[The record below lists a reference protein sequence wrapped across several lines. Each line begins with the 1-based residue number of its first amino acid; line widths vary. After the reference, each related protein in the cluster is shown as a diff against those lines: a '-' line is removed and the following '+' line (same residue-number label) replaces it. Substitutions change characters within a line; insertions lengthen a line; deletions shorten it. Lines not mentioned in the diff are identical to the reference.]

1 MRIERRF
8 LGWGVFFIV
17 AGAVALAVRG
27 GYLSADQASQVW
39 RLWPLLLVGLGVAI
53 ILGRSSLGWLGGL
66 IIAATFGLLVGS
78 ALVGGVGQV
87 GCGLDLDDRS
97 AAGDAEASL
106 GGDLGEGATIEV
118 KRDCGALQVTTGPV
132 GGWSLAYPQDRPP
145 RVEESE
151 GGVKLSPGEGSIFGA
166 RSDWRL
172 TLPADRTLAL
182 QVEANAGSADLV
194 LTNAHL
200 SHFSGT
206 FNAGSFRVDL
216 SGATLG
222 GIDLRVNAGSGTAIL
237 PAGTFGGRI
246 DVNAGSLNV
255 CAPDGTG
262 LRITTNGTLAS
273 NDFAS
278 SGLVL
283 TGSTWESPGY
293 ASAATKIDLTLN
305 ANAASLALRGD
316 GGCS

>member
-17 AGAVALAVRG
+17 AGGIALAVRG
-27 GYLSADQASQVW
+27 GYLSPDQASQVW

-53 ILGRSSLGWLGGL
+53 ILGRTSVGWLGGL

-78 ALVGGVGQV
+78 ALVGGVGQI

-97 AAGDAEASL
+97 AAGGAEASV
-106 GGDLGEGATIEV
+106 GGDLGEGASVEV
-118 KRDCGALQVTTGPV
+118 TREGCSLHLTTAPGTA
-132 GGWSLAYPQDRPP
+132 WSLTYPSDSAP

-151 GGVKLSPGEGSIFGA
+151 GGLRLSPSEGSFFGA
-166 RSDWRL
+166 KSDWRL
-172 TLPADRTLAL
+172 TLPSDRTLAL
-182 QVEANAGSADLV
+182 EVEANAGTSEIL
-194 LTNAHL
+194 LTNARL

-216 SGATLG
+216 TGATLG
-222 GIDLRVNAGSGTAIL
+222 GLDMRANAGSGSLTL
-237 PAGTFGGRI
+237 PAGTFNGRV
-246 DVNAGSLNV
+246 DVNAGSLDV
-255 CAPDGTG
+255 CAPEGTG

-273 NDFAS
+273 TDFAS

-293 ASAATKIDLTLN
+293 ASAPTKIDLTLN
-305 ANAASLALRGD
+305 ANAASLTLRRD

>member
-17 AGAVALAVRG
+17 AGGVALAVRG

-39 RLWPLLLVGLGVAI
+39 RLWPLLLVGIGVAI
-53 ILGRSSLGWLGGL
+53 ILGRTSFGWVGGL

-78 ALVGGVGQV
+78 ALVGGVGQA
-87 GCGLDLDDRS
+87 GCGLDLGDR
-97 AAGDAEASL
+97 AAASPEVSV
-106 GGDLGEGATIEV
+106 GGDLGEGATVEV
-118 KRDCGALQVTTGPV
+118 VRDCGSLQVRTAPV
-132 GGWSLAYPQDRPP
+132 TAWTLAYPQDRPP

-151 GGVKLSPGEGSIFGA
+151 SGVRLSPAEGSIFA
-166 RSDWRL
+166 ASSDWVL
-172 TLPADRTLAL
+172 TLPAERTLAV

-206 FNAGSFRVDL
+206 FNAGSFRLDL
-216 SGATLG
+216 TGATLG
-222 GIDLRVNAGSGTAIL
+222 GIDIRVNAGSGTAIL
-237 PAGTFGGRI
+237 PAATFGGRI
-246 DVNAGSLNV
+246 DVNAGSLTV
-255 CAPDGTG
+255 CAPGAAG
-262 LRITTNGTLAS
+262 LRITAKETLSS

-293 ASAATKIDLTLN
+293 ASAGSKIDLTLN
-305 ANAASLALRGD
+305 ANAASVTLRRD
-316 GGCS
+316 GGCT

>member
-17 AGAVALAVRG
+17 AGGVALAVRG
-27 GYLSADQASQVW
+27 GYLSTDQASQVW

-53 ILGRSSLGWLGGL
+53 ILGRTSLGWLGGL

-78 ALVGGVGQV
+78 ALVGGVGQA

-97 AAGDAEASL
+97 AAGGAEASV
-106 GGDLGEGATIEV
+106 GGDLGEGASVEV
-118 KRDCGALQVTTGPV
+118 VRDCGSLDVTTGPV
-132 GGWSLAYPQDRPP
+132 SGWSLTYPQDRPP

-151 GGVKLSPGEGSIFGA
+151 GGVKLSPTDRSVFGA
-166 RSDWRL
+166 SSDWSLR
-172 TLPADRTLAL
+172 LPADRTLAL
-182 QVEANAGSADLV
+182 QVEANAGSADMV
-194 LTNAHL
+194 LTNARL
-200 SHFSGT
+200 SHFGGA

-222 GIDLRVNAGSGTAIL
+222 GFDLRVNAGSGTVIL
-237 PAGTFGGRI
+237 PAATFGGRI
-246 DVNAGSLNV
+246 DVNAGSLAL
-255 CAPDGTG
+255 CAPSATG
-262 LRITTNGTLAS
+262 LRITTNGTLSS

-283 TGSTWESPGY
+283 TGSTWESSGY
-293 ASAATKIDLTLN
+293 AGAGTKIDLTLN
-305 ANAASLALRGD
+305 ANAASVTLRRD

>member
-17 AGAVALAVRG
+17 AGGVALAVRG

-53 ILGRSSLGWLGGL
+53 ILGRTSLGWLGGL

-78 ALVGGVGQV
+78 ALVGGVGQA

-97 AAGDAEASL
+97 GAGPTASI
-106 GGDLGEGATIEV
+106 GGDLGEGASVEV
-118 KRDCGALQVTTGPV
+118 VRDCGSLQVTTGPV
-132 GGWSLAYPQDRPP
+132 GGWSLAYPQDRAP
-145 RVEESE
+145 RVEESG
-151 GGVKLSPGEGSIFGA
+151 GGVKLSPADGSIFGA
-166 RSDWRL
+166 SSDWSL

-194 LTNAHL
+194 LTNARL
-200 SHFSGT
+200 SHFTGT
-206 FNAGSFRVDL
+206 FNAGSFQLDL
-216 SGATLG
+216 TGATLG

-237 PAGTFGGRI
+237 PAATFGGRI
-246 DVNAGSLNV
+246 DVNVGSLTL
-255 CAPDGTG
+255 CAPGSAG
-262 LRITTNGTLAS
+262 LRITSNGTLSS

-283 TGSTWESPGY
+283 TGSTWESSGY
-293 ASAATKIDLTLN
+293 GTAETKIDLTVN
-305 ANAASLALRGD
+305 ANAASVTLRRD
-316 GGCS
+316 GGCP